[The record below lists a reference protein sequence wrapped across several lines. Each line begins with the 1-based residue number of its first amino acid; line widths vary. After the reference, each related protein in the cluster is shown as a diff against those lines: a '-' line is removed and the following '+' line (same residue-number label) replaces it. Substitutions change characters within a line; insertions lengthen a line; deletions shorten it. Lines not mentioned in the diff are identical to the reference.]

1 MSRQGHMGTGQLPSR
16 IDDVHY
22 APDPVRRL
30 APRRAPGCRSELAS
44 TFRAV
49 RARRDRALY
58 SLCEPSL
65 PGLVPG
71 PRHALAARPHLSRAA
86 VRHRTVMVKDA
97 AGSQDG
103 WFWSN
108 PSKGQ
113 CVTDNHAYPF
123 DYPLSGFGLYCVRC
137 HAAAHSYGAEPADT
151 GNEFTFAS
159 LRNLEVAG

>member
-1 MSRQGHMGTGQLPSR
+1 MGPIPDGEMIIKEQ
-16 IDDVHY
+16 Y
-22 APDPVRRL
+22 APP
-30 APRRAPGCRSELAS
+30 
-44 TFRAV
+44 
-49 RARRDRALY
+49 
-58 SLCEPSL
+58 
-65 PGLVPG
+65 
-71 PRHALAARPHLSRAA
+71 AARHTGKSGDELWAA
-86 VRHRTVMVKDA
+86 LESWTVMVKDA

-113 CVTDNHAYPF
+113 CVTDTHAYPF